1 MLSTKYFFL
10 FLITCIITLGSC
22 SVKQQQFLTTLTI
35 TDSIVTNG
43 QIDTAALVL
52 QKRLLGEKLKG
63 VLITPDYEHR
73 QLTIKSTILDKD
85 WIKAVLLKRGALEF
99 YEAYSIYDL
108 TSGLKEA
115 DRIVAE
121 KIGKGKTD
129 TVSNPLFLAFDDI
142 AAPYGS
148 EYNQRV
154 PGYIGIVS
162 PQKIPLLKKY
172 LEMGKD
178 ALPADAAVYFREE
191 VADKTKRKYYEV
203 YFLKQND
210 SKLFASNHVKEALAD
225 FDGKYNSVKMSFD
238 AYGTFA
244 WQRMTSKNVNKT
256 LAIVIDGKIITAPVV
271 NSPIDGGITVI
282 NGSFEKEEAKDMA
295 NLLQSGY
302 MPVNLKIKSIVALTD
317 AK

>member
-1 MLSTKYFFL
+1 MSLTKFFL
-10 FLITCIITLGSC
+10 ALLITCIITFCSC
-22 SVKQQQFLTTLTI
+22 SIKQKQFLTTLTI
-35 TDSIVTNG
+35 TDSSVTNG

-52 QKRLLGEKLKG
+52 QKRLLGEKVKG

-99 YEAYSIYDL
+99 YECYSIYDL
-108 TSGLKEA
+108 TGSLKEA

-121 KIGKGKTD
+121 KIGKGKID
-129 TVSNPLFLAFDDI
+129 TVSNPLFLAFDNI
-142 AAPYGS
+142 AAPYGN
-148 EYNQRV
+148 EYNPSV
-154 PGYIGIVS
+154 PGYIGILS

-178 ALPADAAVYFREE
+178 ALPADAAAYFKEE
-191 VADKTKRKYYEV
+191 VADKTKGKYYEV

-210 SKLFASNHVKEALAD
+210 SKLFASNHIKEALAD

-244 WQRMTSKNVNKT
+244 WQRMTTKNVNKT
-256 LAIVIDGKIITAPVV
+256 LAIVIDGNIITAPVV
-271 NSPIDGGITVI
+271 NGPIEGGITI
-282 NGSFEKEEAKDMA
+282 ISGSFEKEEAKDMA

-302 MPVNLKIKSIVALTD
+302 MPVNLKIKSIVELAEP
-317 AK
+317 K